1 VNARNA
7 PRPPGGT
14 TTGRQAL
21 TGTQLEAMTRAAHTA
36 LNDCGVIVGPS
47 RVARIIRR
55 FAKAIS
61 RHGYTFHEFL
71 TNEAALTAEQ
81 QHRILGHPEWARCI
95 AYADPTGEHAVN
107 RVMNSRY
114 R

>member
-1 VNARNA
+1 MTARTA

-14 TTGRQAL
+14 TTGRPAL

-36 LNDCGVIVGPS
+36 LSECGVIVGPAK
-47 RVARIIRR
+47 VARIIRR
-55 FAKAIS
+55 FGKAIS
-61 RHGYTFHEFL
+61 AHGYTVHEFL

-107 RVMNSRY
+107 RVMNSRS